1 MVKKE
6 NAKDTDI
13 IEKLKEIY
21 SLMQEANLIELNIN
35 LENYN
40 LKIKRFSSEL
50 EIDSTKKENFI
61 VQPAALDKQKISEN
75 FSSDDKTITTAE
87 EIVSPLNGVF
97 YRSPSPGAAPFVEE
111 GDIVSAGSVLC
122 IVEAMKVM
130 NEIKADKNYK
140 ILKVLCENGSPVSV
154 GTKLFLV
161 ESV

>member
-1 MVKKE
+1 MAKKE
-6 NAKDTDI
+6 NGKTVDI

-21 SLMQEANLIELNIN
+21 VMMCEANIRELNIN

-40 LKIKRFSSEL
+40 LRIKRFSF
-50 EIDSTKKENFI
+50 IKDINNKES
-61 VQPAALDKQKISEN
+61 ISQQTLLVNQAVNEDT
-75 FSSDDKTITTAE
+75 SSDNKTSSLE

-111 GDIVSAGSVLC
+111 GDIVSVGSVLC

-140 ILKVLCENGSPVSV
+140 IVKVLCENGSSVSI

-161 ESV
+161 EAV

>member
-1 MVKKE
+1 MAKKE
-6 NAKDTDI
+6 NGKTTDI

-21 SLMQEANLIELNIN
+21 FMMCEANLKELNIN

-40 LKIKRFSSEL
+40 LRIKRFSSNPDIASKE
-50 EIDSTKKENFI
+50 STSQQMLLVNQDVNENI
-61 VQPAALDKQKISEN
+61 SNNDKMTSV
-75 FSSDDKTITTAE
+75 E

-111 GDIVSAGSVLC
+111 GDIVSVGSVLC

-140 ILKVLCENGSPVSV
+140 IVKVLCENGASVSI

-161 ESV
+161 ETV